1 MNPGQIYSIGHCK
14 TTLNVLCLYNKKNF
28 SVCRLDSAYR
38 KYFSYGVLSEKYNLT
53 KSYYMQD
60 LSTIKVFN
68 GTMFFTNFFEDSS
81 VLKVQELLL
90 LNKNNKIISSV
101 NFVNWSRWTN
111 ELPFISDSNLGK
123 EEIYKNLSYEQ
134 KQVFCAIQKIK
145 DISIFL

>member
-1 MNPGQIYSIGHCK
+1 
-14 TTLNVLCLYNKKNF
+14 
-28 SVCRLDSAYR
+28 
-38 KYFSYGVLSEKYNLT
+38 
-53 KSYYMQD
+53 
-60 LSTIKVFN
+60 
-68 GTMFFTNFFEDSS
+68 MFFTNFFEDSS
-81 VLKVQELLL
+81 VMKVQELLL